1 MLIYLARAKQA
12 GITNRALISET
23 QEADIIARMQ
33 ATIQFLYLI
42 LLFGDKINPDYGW
55 LEDVS
60 EAQKKEVLY
69 AVSRHLSFHAMIE
82 KLVSNPID
90 VQSLYENPKPD
101 PLTLAAVTELL
112 ELPQESDISIC
123 YSRFNTFYVDKRA
136 SLEKTVMFSSQSA
149 NDAERF
155 LSEDEYMEV
164 WGEDDIPS
172 AQKVIDH
179 VLDADYHQTIDNF
192 LRYFAA
198 KKLPKR
204 FFTELKS
211 LVLNQIQVCSHR
223 FGLLRNLLDKE
234 PSNVLDRR
242 YEHLITHG
250 FPLILSCENDENMT
264 LISESTREY
273 RAQYPLRLGENIT
286 MIATDSMEH
295 QDILLNY
302 LRENRACLQFIPDAY
317 VPRLVRGIQEMVK
330 LQLSQF
336 NCSFN

>member
-136 SLEKTVMFSSQSA
+136 SLEKTVMFPTF
-149 NDAERF
+149 RTHF
-155 LSEDEYMEV
+155 
-164 WGEDDIPS
+164 
-172 AQKVIDH
+172 
-179 VLDADYHQTIDNF
+179 
-192 LRYFAA
+192 
-198 KKLPKR
+198 
-204 FFTELKS
+204 
-211 LVLNQIQVCSHR
+211 
-223 FGLLRNLLDKE
+223 
-234 PSNVLDRR
+234 
-242 YEHLITHG
+242 YE
-250 FPLILSCENDENMT
+250 
-264 LISESTREY
+264 
-273 RAQYPLRLGENIT
+273 
-286 MIATDSMEH
+286 
-295 QDILLNY
+295 
-302 LRENRACLQFIPDAY
+302 
-317 VPRLVRGIQEMVK
+317 
-330 LQLSQF
+330 
-336 NCSFN
+336 